1 MKKIILLYV
10 ALLVFTNVKASHFMG
25 GEITWVCIKDASDP
39 NVGKYIF
46 TLKIYQDCD
55 GINFPFTNVSLT
67 VHNNP
72 SLANI
77 QVNFLDTN
85 DISASGVAG
94 SIPCYDCG
102 NQPAGQV
109 GAIKEWIYVSDPII
123 IPGTP
128 PANGWHFTW
137 GTCCRSAAIT
147 NILNPSGADWTL
159 RAVMYPYIGPSGSIF
174 PNGNICH
181 DSSPIFKEQAKS
193 ILCTGYPFSYS
204 HLAFDVELDSLS
216 YSWAEPLED
225 NFAYDPNNPSSIAL
239 AFVPPY
245 LFNSPIPGNPT
256 LNSVNGEISFNSNTS
271 GFFVTAVK
279 VSAFKC
285 DQIVAEVFREVQ
297 VILQSCGNLPNGQAN
312 SPPVITPPV
321 GAQSWITTI
330 NPSTGLP
337 SYETTVSAGET
348 IDFSITAS
356 DADININN
364 VLQTISLDV
373 EGGQLDSTYSLGGR
387 ADFNVTGSSP
397 GNVSGEFNWVTDCSH
412 TAASLDSN
420 CQRTTNLFTFN
431 LKAYDD
437 FCPANGTV
445 IATISIY
452 IEPQLI
458 QPPPDFKCVV
468 KDKNSDVTV
477 TWGHLPDAGSSTNYY
492 VYGAEN
498 IGGPYNLIGSQSFP
512 NTSFTFSSVS
522 SNIDYFYMKLESL
535 CADASFPSDTIML
548 IELDISSSNVS
559 CWNDSDGRIAI
570 DMTSNVITPFT
581 YILDN
586 VPNPLPYPGDSIFSG
601 LSAGTYSLT
610 ITDSASCYIN
620 NMITIT
626 APNSPLQALTSG
638 DLGLCHSDSTSIS
651 VAYAAGGTAPYSY
664 SWYSST
670 VGSPSTIISTTDT
683 AFGLTSGVYFAEVTD
698 ANGCDTVS
706 SVQVLTPNTSLFSS
720 TQISELI
727 CKGDSSGYLVGDAG
741 GGFAPYTYEWST
753 SLSGIIKT
761 TSGVYNTD
769 TLRNLSADIYLLD
782 ITDHFGCKVSQISL
796 TVNEPSQALFLDTI
810 YLIDSIACFGDN
822 DGRAL
827 GVVSG
832 GDPFYTYL
840 WDNGESTLLANHLTS
855 GYHTL
860 SVIDYRGC
868 EVLDSIY
875 IPESSEIISS
885 LVVDEMISCYSSV
898 NGVVSVS
905 TVGGHPRYT
914 YSWSNNQPLYTGIVD
929 TAFALSYGVY
939 ALTTEDTL
947 GCSVVDSVYLAEPA
961 LLTMQAQELS
971 RVSCKGLSDGLAFS
985 TAHGG
990 TLPYTFVW
998 GNSQTGDT
1006 VNTLSSGLY
1015 TVIVTDARGCIAS
1028 DTVFIHEPLN
1038 SLMVDISVLD
1048 FVYCNGVSTGILE
1061 ANVLGGTPFM
1071 GTSSSYT
1078 YLWDDALQASQT
1090 TAVAI
1095 NLSEDIYTVIVTDS
1109 RGCTATDTEDITNV
1123 TNTMI
1128 LDSAYSDVSCYG
1140 SADGSASVFASG
1152 GHAPYSYSWVGPSGI
1167 SLGNVDVINNL
1178 SAGTYSV
1185 TVSDINNC
1193 TRNTSVDIIEP
1204 LGILFNISNSS
1215 DESCAGACDGL
1226 IHIDSLSGGT
1236 FPYTALLTNTLNG
1249 VVTQHPV
1256 QLGNILFV
1264 CSAEYTVSLTDDNGC
1279 ESSVLANN
1287 QAIVNSLNVL
1297 PTPSISLLNSI
1308 SCFGASTGE
1317 LAVSLVDPNY
1327 TYLWESLS
1335 DPTFNSSSNTISN
1348 LSSGDYLVTVQYTD
1362 SLGQILTGCDV
1373 ASLPYTLDD
1382 GSEIIITETLHT
1394 DVLCHGDNTGAISI
1408 FPSPVNTGPYTYAW
1422 DPVSLTGATNINLS
1436 AGVYSVTVMDNN
1448 NCEKSA
1454 VFTINEPLVELEVG
1468 IDSVG
1473 YVLTA
1478 NPLGGTLPY
1487 SYSWRA
1493 QGSNVSLQAGVTYNI
1508 YSAGTYYVRVT
1519 DSNGCVVESDSI
1531 KYNTPPPPPPPTSID
1546 ETSKEVVLSIYP
1558 NPFNDQTTVSFG
1570 REVKLASIRVVD
1582 VFGKLI
1588 EEYKVVNSDKHILKR
1603 ENKSSGIYF
1612 VEIEVEQKGKSIYK
1626 LIIE

>member
-1 MKKIILLYV
+1 MLSFFQLNAQIIIDNTAPFNNPTWLVDNVLLGGGITTSNHSYQGDSV
-10 ALLVFTNVKASHFMG
+10 QIGWFDAINTN
-25 GEITWVCIKDASDP
+25 
-39 NVGKYIF
+39 
-46 TLKIYQDCD
+46 L
-55 GINFPFTNVSLT
+55 GINSGIVMCTGNVYELSPDSLFPFGPAFNTVTDPDLLAVANSVPPLLPAPFTNSFTVSSINDVAVLEFDFIPT
-67 VHNNP
+67 SDSLIFKYVFGSQEYFTFENTQYNDVFGFFLSGPGITGPWTAPATNP
-72 SLANI
+72 NGSVNLAVVPNANPPLPI
-77 QVNFLDTN
+77 TISSINSVTPINQQYFVPNQGTGLDTIASADGFTTILTARALVQCGETYHIRLAIADGTDGGLSSYVWLDGGSFFSPVLSISDDLGIDSSFMN
-85 DISASGVAG
+85 IACIPSIKLTASGGNGVAYQWFDQNGTIIGVDSSILVGVGNYVVSASTAG
-94 SIPCYDCG
+94 CSLFSDTLRVISVSDSLPPTTLNCIWEEDGYMYFDWVH
-102 NQPAGQV
+102 PAGASNSTV
-109 GAIKEWIYVSDPII
+109 Y
-123 IPGTP
+123 
-128 PANGWHFTW
+128 
-137 GTCCRSAAIT
+137 
-147 NILNPSGADWTL
+147 NIMGSQN
-159 RAVMYPYIGPSGSIF
+159 IGS
-174 PNGNICH
+174 
-181 DSSPIFKEQAKS
+181 
-193 ILCTGYPFSYS
+193 TY
-204 HLAFDVELDSLS
+204 
-216 YSWAEPLED
+216 
-225 NFAYDPNNPSSIAL
+225 SSIAS
-239 AFVPPY
+239 VSY
-245 LFNSPIPGNPT
+245 PIDLYSHPLSSIPANI
-256 LNSVNGEISFNSNTS
+256 E
-271 GFFVTAVK
+271 FFY
-279 VSAFKC
+279 
-285 DQIVAEVFREVQ
+285 
-297 VILQSCGNLPNGQAN
+297 
-312 SPPVITPPV
+312 
-321 GAQSWITTI
+321 ITTA
-330 NPSTGLP
+330 STC
-337 SYETTVSAGET
+337 AQ
-348 IDFSITAS
+348 
-356 DADININN
+356 DI
-364 VLQTISLDV
+364 IS
-373 EGGQLDSTYSLGGR
+373 
-387 ADFNVTGSSP
+387 
-397 GNVSGEFNWVTDCSH
+397 
-412 TAASLDSN
+412 
-420 CQRTTNLFTFN
+420 
-431 LKAYDD
+431 
-437 FCPANGTV
+437 
-445 IATISIY
+445 
-452 IEPQLI
+452 
-458 QPPPDFKCVV
+458 
-468 KDKNSDVTV
+468 
-477 TWGHLPDAGSSTNYY
+477 
-492 VYGAEN
+492 
-498 IGGPYNLIGSQSFP
+498 
-512 NTSFTFSSVS
+512 
-522 SNIDYFYMKLESL
+522 
-535 CADASFPSDTIML
+535 SDTL
-548 IELDISSSNVS
+548 GSVKLDISSSNVS

-1531 KYNTPPPPPPPTSID
+1531 KYNTPPPPPPPPTSID

>member
-1 MKKIILLYV
+1 MKKIFFLVVVISVFLQSINAQIIFNDDTTICSTQPFLLSAVSSTIDSMDTDDVYTGV
-10 ALLVFTNVKASHFMG
+10 EDIG
-25 GEITWVCIKDASDP
+25 
-39 NVGKYIF
+39 
-46 TLKIYQDCD
+46 
-55 GINFPFTNVSLT
+55 FPFTFYGNTYTKLLVSSNGYVTFDTTNANGFSPFGINVAIPNPGFEPENAILTPWHDTDPGVGGIVYFGSFGVSPNRTYIVTWCSLPMFQCNSLIST
-67 VHNNP
+67 SQLFLHEGSGKIEIFIQDKPICSTFNGGAAVHG
-72 SLANI
+72 LI
-77 QVNFLDTN
+77 DVNSINF
-85 DISASGVAG
+85 DIVT
-94 SIPCYDCG
+94 
-102 NQPAGQV
+102 
-109 GAIKEWIYVSDPII
+109 DPISGL
-123 IPGTP
+123 PRNFPLQWT
-128 PANGWHFTW
+128 ANNEGWEF
-137 GTCCRSAAIT
+137 
-147 NILNPSGADWTL
+147 L
-159 RAVMYPYIGPSGSIF
+159 
-174 PNGNICH
+174 PNGNTSYTINQ
-181 DSSPIFKEQAKS
+181 I
-193 ILCTGYPFSYS
+193 PFQIPAVGPTTWYN
-204 HLAFDVELDSLS
+204 AAGDSLG
-216 YSWAEPLED
+216 
-225 NFAYDPNNPSSIAL
+225 FG
-239 AFVPPY
+239 PY
-245 LFNSPIPGNPT
+245 L
-256 LNSVNGEISFNSNTS
+256 SVNPIVTTTYYADMPVSCSGNSFSDSVTITINSTFNINTSVINASCLGNDGSVTLSPDILSTQPPWSIDLLDASNLVVQNANNVNSN
-271 GFFVTAVK
+271 
-279 VSAFKC
+279 
-285 DQIVAEVFREVQ
+285 
-297 VILQSCGNLPNGQAN
+297 
-312 SPPVITPPV
+312 
-321 GAQSWITTI
+321 
-330 NPSTGLP
+330 
-337 SYETTVSAGET
+337 
-348 IDFSITAS
+348 
-356 DADININN
+356 
-364 VLQTISLDV
+364 
-373 EGGQLDSTYSLGGR
+373 
-387 ADFNVTGSSP
+387 
-397 GNVSGEFNWVTDCSH
+397 
-412 TAASLDSN
+412 
-420 CQRTTNLFTFN
+420 
-431 LKAYDD
+431 
-437 FCPANGTV
+437 
-445 IATISIY
+445 
-452 IEPQLI
+452 
-458 QPPPDFKCVV
+458 
-468 KDKNSDVTV
+468 
-477 TWGHLPDAGSSTNYY
+477 
-492 VYGAEN
+492 
-498 IGGPYNLIGSQSFP
+498 
-512 NTSFTFSSVS
+512 SFTFSNLFPGTYIVRVFDVAGCSSQKTFVVSQVSAPISVS
-522 SNIDYFYMKLESL
+522 CSVTNISCYNSN
-535 CADASFPSDTIML
+535 DAR
-548 IELDISSSNVS
+548 ISVNAQGGLLPYRFFINGVL
-559 CWNDSDGRIAI
+559 N
-570 DMTSNVITPFT
+570 
-581 YILDN
+581 
-586 VPNPLPYPGDSIFSG
+586 PNPFPVDSIFSD
-601 LSAGTYSLT
+601 LSLGTYLISVMDDNDCLT
-610 ITDSASCYIN
+610 RDTII
-620 NMITIT
+620 IT
-626 APNSPLQALTSG
+626 APNSPLRVITSSKV
-638 DLGLCHSDSTSIS
+638 LLCHSDSTSIS
-651 VAYAAGGTAPYSY
+651 VAFASGGTAPYSY

-782 ITDHFGCKVSQISL
+782 ITDHFGCKVSQMSL

-885 LVVDEMISCYSSV
+885 LVVDEAISCYSSV

-905 TVGGHPRYT
+905 TVGGYPRYT

-947 GCSVVDSVYLAEPA
+947 GCSVVDSVYLSEPA

-971 RVSCKGLSDGLAFS
+971 WISCNGISDGLAFS
-985 TAHGG
+985 AAYGG

-998 GNSQTGDT
+998 DNNQIGDT
-1006 VNTLSSGLY
+1006 VNTLSEGLH
-1015 TVIVTDARGCIAS
+1015 TVIVTDARGCVAS
-1028 DTVFIHEPLN
+1028 DTVLIHEPPL
-1038 SLMVDISVLD
+1038 LTLGISVLD
-1048 FVYCNGVSTGILE
+1048 SVYCNGVSTGSLH
-1061 ANVLGGTPFM
+1061 ANVLGGTPFV
-1071 GTSSSYT
+1071 GTSSLYT

-1090 TAVAI
+1090 TAIAT
-1095 NLSEDIYTVIVTDS
+1095 NLSADVYTVVVTDS
-1109 RGCTATDTEDITNV
+1109 RGCTAIDTADITNV

-1287 QAIVNSLNVL
+1287 QAVVNSLNVL

-1335 DPTFNSSSNTISN
+1335 DPTFSSSSNTISN

-1362 SLGQILTGCDV
+1362 SLGQILAGCDV

-1519 DSNGCVVESDSI
+1519 DSNGCVVESDGI
-1531 KYNTPPPPPPPTSID
+1531 KYNTPPPPPPPPTSID

-1588 EEYKVVNSDKHILKR
+1588 EEYKVVNSDKHVLKR